1 MNNQIST
8 LECNMKEAVNACLG
22 LPAAERPAFVGR
34 YLLAID
40 EGSPLPP
47 AIPRDTKATTV
58 TAMNH
63 ELSALAALLTK
74 AVNHACGEPK
84 RAPLIRIVAER
95 LVAATRTELSDEI
108 KQSLT
113 RLDDGLVEAL
123 QRGDIRLVRSA
134 WLLSQPPD
142 FRMLPRQELEDIKRS
157 SDSPSPL
164 LDPAEAV
171 ALIRKGDRSAGAL
184 TYGWLTP
191 GNPDPAGVR
200 VAIVRRALKEYPYI
214 EAFFWE

>member
-1 MNNQIST
+1 
-8 LECNMKEAVNACLG
+8 MKEAVNACLG

-123 QRGDIRLVRSA
+123 QRGDIRLVRCA
-134 WLLSQPPD
+134 WLLQQPED
-142 FRMLPRQELEDIKRS
+142 YRIQRCQDLEKAES
-157 SDSPSPL
+157 SSSSSSAPISPL
-164 LDPAEAV
+164 LSPDEAA
-171 ALIRKGDRSAGAL
+171 ALIRRGDRSAGVL
-184 TYGWLTP
+184 SYGWLSP
-191 GNPDPAGVR
+191 GQPDPAGARMV
-200 VAIVRRALKEYPYI
+200 VLRRALEKNPQI
-214 EAFFWE
+214 IGVFWE